1 MYIARASEGAVSL
14 DWIMEQ
20 PISVR
25 KRYLEQ
31 FQKEVKERQDKINK
45 QKMTNK

>member
-45 QKMTNK
+45 QKMTKK